1 MYIHVYMCTQMLERT
16 EEPRMECVLVSLSGQ
31 EHEEYKAK
39 CFVLSVLLTQARVSQ
54 EDGCSIEQMSK
65 QTDLWVSLSVFFK
78 IDYWYGMPQHT
89 GWFYP

>member
-1 MYIHVYMCTQMLERT
+1 MLQPEDTVHITDEDHHVFWMLERT

-65 QTDLWVSLSVFFK
+65 QTDLWN
-78 IDYWYGMPQHT
+78 
-89 GWFYP
+89 